1 MKMPENFISPGVMAG
16 ISGQGN
22 KKKERR
28 KKCTDI
34 PSECRPGMN
43 ERVYVSAVADRV
55 NVGKDEG
62 LRFSGWIELE
72 RGGGG
77 RGNEDDRGRIRVAG
91 KQATLR
97 V

>member
-1 MKMPENFISPGVMAG
+1 
-16 ISGQGN
+16 
-22 KKKERR
+22 
-28 KKCTDI
+28 
-34 PSECRPGMN
+34 MN

-72 RGGGG
+72 RGRGG

-91 KQATLR
+91 KQTTPPR
-97 V
+97 VCGDGGKNFALPARVSAAGGRAGHTYIYAIHYVFG